1 MNENQAIDL
10 ALRLHHKHI
19 LPSGPYDER
28 ETVVIQNMADLYKA
42 GYEVVPAK
50 RELKLGGTISRE
62 DVETLLKDGVIY

>member
-50 RELKLGGTISRE
+50 MPVFKPGEI
-62 DVETLLKDGVIY
+62 ETFQKEGVIY